1 MLHLSHICKNDHLI
15 TLHFVILITKHF
27 LRDCA
32 VKNFFF
38 FNSSALT
45 VLLTAASSPFLS
57 LNISVAFW
65 CLYEF
70 FSGCPWA
77 QRSTVSSGERSSSR
91 WIKTWWE
98 LTAATTSLEERTTR
112 MWRSWGQ
119 VFFFFP
125 PIHFRFLSDIRF
137 LSPSPSPALS
147 FLSPTHRRT
156 YSFHIL
162 NPEGAANEFHAL
174 LTLTKPSEHF
184 WCILRANSFPNEEQ
198 EDLNSILV

>member
-1 MLHLSHICKNDHLI
+1 MLHLSHICINDHLI

-38 FNSSALT
+38 NATALT
-45 VLLTAASSPFLS
+45 ALLTAATLSLPFLS

-77 QRSTVSSGERSSSR
+77 RRSTVSSGERSSSR

-98 LTAATTSLEERTTR
+98 RTAATTFLEARTTR

-119 VFFFFP
+119 TTIFFSFFP
-125 PIHFRFLSDIRF
+125 STLNFY

-162 NPEGAANEFHAL
+162 NPEGTANEFHAL